1 MCKEWGG
8 FEEFELYTVILTR
21 SPSVI
26 LIVGSFVFTSEIGI
40 ELFSVAIKANC
51 LYVVPS
57 LRVVTCPQLKYV
69 KYSITISPSLDG
81 ISVLI
86 IIDLLV

>member
-1 MCKEWGG
+1 MRKEWGG
-8 FEEFELYTVILTR
+8 FEEFELYTVILK
-21 SPSVI
+21 
-26 LIVGSFVFTSEIGI
+26 SEIGI